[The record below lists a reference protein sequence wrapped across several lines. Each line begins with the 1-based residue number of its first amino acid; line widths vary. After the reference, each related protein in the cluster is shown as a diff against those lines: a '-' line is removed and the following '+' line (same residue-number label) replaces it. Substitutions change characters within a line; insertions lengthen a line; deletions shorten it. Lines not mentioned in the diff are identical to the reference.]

1 MSSNAASDRRLD
13 LEHDLPVT
21 SEDVEALRRL
31 RAETPSWFSVDW
43 RELDGLVTSD
53 ALDLR
58 SLADDTW
65 VPFSLD

>member
-1 MSSNAASDRRLD
+1 LD
-13 LEHDLPVT
+13 IEHDLPVT